1 MDAKIYSVDEVSF
14 GYTASEP
21 PAMVVVARGRVP
33 TSGWSNGRLAPR
45 VYVSPPSDGIWDF
58 DFIAKAPNGIALQVI
73 SVIESEPLVLVP
85 PSWVKGVRI
94 HSSTNEIESG
104 NETNKNPG
112 VTQLHHF
119 ASNTQ
124 GGIDTFPWKLIN
136 MGGPDVFPWLVSPT
150 SGVDLFPWKIS
161 TLTIEDSGGESLES
175 LATTEEKIK
184 PELLKH
190 FIGELVGLHIRTF
203 TEGDAITEDFRHN
216 RVNFVL
222 SKGQKTISKIYIG

>member
-21 PAMVVVARGRVP
+21 PALVVAARGRVP

-58 DFIAKAPNGIALQVI
+58 DFIAKAPSGIALQVI

-85 PSWVKGVRI
+85 PFWVKGVRI

-112 VTQLHHF
+112 ATQLHHF
-119 ASNTQ
+119 ANNAE

-136 MGGPDVFPWLVSPT
+136 MGGPDVFPWLVSPD
-150 SGVDLFPWKIS
+150 GGGDFFPWKKS
-161 TLTIEDSGGESLES
+161 TLTIQGAGDEPLES
-175 LATTEEKIK
+175 LATTEENPK
-184 PELLKH
+184 PELLNH
-190 FIGELVGLHIRTF
+190 SIGELVGLHIRTF

-222 SKGQKTISKIYIG
+222 LKDQKTISKIYIG